1 MFTHSKKLPPVEERN
16 ESIMHKL
23 AKEKLAEWLHTED
36 NCVVEEYPIVPY
48 HCGTWDSHWVTVDG
62 VGEQVKGGWYTGK
75 TYDELLKN
83 PIIHRDW
90 ESDNEDYITKHLY
103 PVAICDVFTYSDGK
117 IPEAREIW
125 EVRHTNPLRPAKL
138 KAILDCYTENNYED
152 TPPHIFEV
160 DASAILNF
168 DYKVKPKDALRAL
181 RLTLKDLNPMA
192 ELSEEE
198 WQERFAREDRIEY
211 ERELEKRFKESDEYK
226 QHEHDVET
234 RRQAKKEEVE
244 QAMKLLGI
252 ESIFKSLKKAF
263 NDEDMGEMNKEQI
276 LEFIENTL
284 KHNISCIPREISS
297 WRDLEAVRK
306 AWMAQNDKRLSAPT
320 KATRS
325 F

>member
-1 MFTHSKKLPPVEERN
+1 MFTPSKKLPPVEERN
-16 ESIMHKL
+16 ESIMHRL
-23 AKEKLAEWLHTED
+23 AQEKLAEWLHTEN

-48 HCGTWDSHWVTVDG
+48 HCGTWDSHWVTVGG
-62 VGEQVKGGWYTGK
+62 VGEQVKGGWHRGK
-75 TYDELLKN
+75 TYDELMKHEEWDCETQLKVAK
-83 PIIHRDW
+83 P
-90 ESDNEDYITKHLY
+90 LY
-103 PVAICDVFTYSDGK
+103 PVAICDVFTYASGK

-125 EVRHTNPLRPAKL
+125 EIRHTNPLRPAKL

-152 TPPHIFEV
+152 TPPHFFEV

-211 ERELEKRFKESDEYK
+211 ERELEKRFEESDEYK

-244 QAMKLLGI
+244 QAMKTLEIEEFFKPLLSN
-252 ESIFKSLKKAF
+252 EQKRLALKTTSHLFKRYVEYIPSKSVPS
-263 NDEDMGEMNKEQI
+263 
-276 LEFIENTL
+276 
-284 KHNISCIPREISS
+284 NIQDI
-297 WRDLEAVRK
+297 RK
-306 AWMAQNDKRLSAPT
+306 AWMAQNDKSSSSGT
-320 KATRS
+320 KATRR

>member
-23 AKEKLAEWLHTED
+23 AKEKLAEWLDTED

-48 HCGTWDSHWVTVDG
+48 HCGTWDSDTMWVTVDG
-62 VGEQVKGGWYTGK
+62 VGEKVKGGWYKGK
-75 TYDELLKN
+75 TYDELM
-83 PIIHRDW
+83 
-90 ESDNEDYITKHLY
+90 KHEEWDCETRLNVAKPLY
-103 PVAICDVFTYSDGK
+103 PVAICDVFTYSSGK

-125 EVRHTNPLRPAKL
+125 EIRHTNSVTPAKR
-138 KAILDCYTENNYED
+138 KAILHCYTENKYED
-152 TPPHIFEV
+152 TPPHFFEV

-168 DYKVKPKDALRAL
+168 DYKIKPKDALRAL

-192 ELSEEE
+192 QLSEKE
-198 WQERFAREDRIEY
+198 WQARFNREDRIEY

-244 QAMKLLGI
+244 QAMKVLGI
-252 ESIFKSLKKAF
+252 EYFFNTGGLTFGMFCDEKRLALKTTSHLFKRHVEYIPSKSIPS
-263 NDEDMGEMNKEQI
+263 
-276 LEFIENTL
+276 
-284 KHNISCIPREISS
+284 NIQDI
-297 WRDLEAVRK
+297 RK
-306 AWMAQNDKRLSAPT
+306 AWMVQNDKSSSSGA
-320 KATRS
+320 KATRG

>member
-1 MFTHSKKLPPVEERN
+1 
-16 ESIMHKL
+16 MHKL

-36 NCVVEEYPIVPY
+36 NCVVEEYPIIPY
-48 HCGTWDSHWVTVDG
+48 HCGTWDSDTNWVTVDG
-62 VGEQVKGGWYTGK
+62 VGEKVKGGWHTGK
-75 TYDELLKN
+75 TYDELLKYEEWDCETRVKVAK
-83 PIIHRDW
+83 P
-90 ESDNEDYITKHLY
+90 LY

-168 DYKVKPKDALRAL
+168 DYKIKAKDALRAL
-181 RLTLKDLNPMA
+181 RLSLKDLNPMA

-244 QAMKLLGI
+244 QAMKTLEIEKFFNTGGLTFGI
-252 ESIFKSLKKAF
+252 FYQEERLALKTTSHLFKKYVEYIPSKSVPS
-263 NDEDMGEMNKEQI
+263 
-276 LEFIENTL
+276 
-284 KHNISCIPREISS
+284 NIQDI
-297 WRDLEAVRK
+297 RK

-320 KATRS
+320 KATRGI
-325 F
+325 

>member
-36 NCVVEEYPIVPY
+36 NYVVEEYPIIPN

-62 VGEQVKGGWYTGK
+62 VGEQVKGGWYRGK

-83 PIIHRDW
+83 PILHREW
-90 ESDNEDYITKHLY
+90 NSEKNDYNPTKPLY
-103 PVAICDVFTYSDGK
+103 PVAICDLFTYSSGK

-125 EVRHTNPLRPAKL
+125 EIRHTNSVTPAKR
-138 KAILDCYTENNYED
+138 KAILDCYIENNYED
-152 TPPHIFEV
+152 NTPPHFFEV

-168 DYKVKPKDALRAL
+168 DYKIKPKDALRAL

-198 WQERFAREDRIEY
+198 WQERFDCEDRIEY

-244 QAMKLLGI
+244 QAMKLLCLDSFLNDVK
-252 ESIFKSLKKAF
+252 EAFDYADLAKMEKKDIFEIVEVSLK
-263 NDEDMGEMNKEQI
+263 D
-276 LEFIENTL
+276 
-284 KHNISCIPREISS
+284 NISSIPRQISS
-297 WRDLEAVRK
+297 WDGLEAVRK
-306 AWMAQNDKRLSAPT
+306 AWMAQNDKRLSVPT
-320 KATRS
+320 KAR
-325 F
+325 